1 MDHAEGTQISKL
13 PAAIRTRRL
22 TLRRVRLEDV
32 DDVFSFAC
40 EDIWMRLLPDA
51 RQPYELRDAERWVAR
66 RFLAPWRTEPTWA
79 IEVDG
84 RVVGWVGLN
93 IEPEHAQA
101 ELSYAV
107 RPDLR
112 SQGLAT
118 EAVRAVVDRVFLDTQ
133 LGRVWGRV
141 DPPNVASVRVLEKAG
156 DAARGRDAP
165 RLCAPGRTDRPGGL
179 RNVANRLDAE
189 DAGLVNDVPL
199 LPQRIETARL
209 VLRRWTL
216 ADADDVL
223 AYAADPEWS
232 RFLPVPKRYE
242 RRHSEEFVA
251 GWVLQDWS
259 THPGWAIE
267 IAGARLEVSICGSIT
282 SIERLS
288 SATRWLGVTGAT
300 AT

>member
-1 MDHAEGTQISKL
+1 MDDAEGAQISKL

-141 DPPNVASVRVLEKAG
+141 DPPNVASVRVLEKVGMQREAVMRR
-156 DAARGRDAP
+156 AFVRRGELIDLAVYGM
-165 RLCAPGRTDRPGGL
+165 LRTDWTPRT
-179 RNVANRLDAE
+179 LD
-189 DAGLVNDVPL
+189 
-199 LPQRIETARL
+199 
-209 VLRRWTL
+209 
-216 ADADDVL
+216 
-223 AYAADPEWS
+223 S
-232 RFLPVPKRYE
+232 
-242 RRHSEEFVA
+242 
-251 GWVLQDWS
+251 
-259 THPGWAIE
+259 
-267 IAGARLEVSICGSIT
+267 
-282 SIERLS
+282 
-288 SATRWLGVTGAT
+288 
-300 AT
+300 